1 MPHRMIDP
9 LTENIIRRV
18 NVGDLLTRS
27 ASKQPSRLAI
37 VDRDRRFTYRSV
49 NDWVNSFANALTGL
63 GLRHGDS
70 LAIMSR
76 NRAEFLVTYFACAKI
91 GVVCVPVNLL
101 WRPKELTYVL
111 NHSGVAAIV
120 LEPEFRAHIEAIA
133 DRLPKLKH
141 QIVMSDEDAHLS
153 FEKLVAVTPAHEPQH
168 LIEDRDPVSYLYTSG
183 TTSAPKGVASSHLA
197 IYVAALSM
205 ALESKLSYGDQVL
218 AMLPLFHTTP
228 LNTLCTPA
236 IAAGATIHIRQ
247 GFDAEAVLDL
257 FETEHISVL
266 VALPIM
272 YRALLDL
279 QLRSPRNVSQL
290 RLALYGMA
298 PMPRPELERLIET
311 FNCDFALVF
320 GQTEMSPVTTMFR
333 PEHQLTHSGAAG
345 TPLANVEVGI
355 MDPQGLLLP
364 QGAVGEIV
372 YRGPQ
377 VLNGYLHDE
386 AATAEAFR
394 FGWFHSGDAGYI
406 NADGL
411 LWFQDRIKD
420 VIKSGGE
427 NVASVEVEQALYNA
441 EPRLKEVVVIGL
453 PHERW
458 GEAVTAIAVQKDG
471 EALDERDILLKLRDR
486 LAAHKCPKAI
496 IFTDT
501 LPKTATAKVQKVEL
515 RKRFQDYY
523 RGAAS

>member
-1 MPHRMIDP
+1 
-9 LTENIIRRV
+9 
-18 NVGDLLTRS
+18 
-27 ASKQPSRLAI
+27 
-37 VDRDRRFTYRSV
+37 
-49 NDWVNSFANALTGL
+49 
-63 GLRHGDS
+63 
-70 LAIMSR
+70 
-76 NRAEFLVTYFACAKI
+76 
-91 GVVCVPVNLL
+91 
-101 WRPKELTYVL
+101 
-111 NHSGVAAIV
+111 
-120 LEPEFRAHIEAIA
+120 
-133 DRLPKLKH
+133 LPKLKH
-141 QIVMSDEDAHLS
+141 QIVIGDEDAHLC
-153 FEKLVAVTPAHEPQH
+153 FEKLVAVAPSHEPRH

-205 ALESKLSYGDQVL
+205 ALETKLSSGDQVL

-236 IAAGATIHIRQ
+236 IAAGATIHIRK
-247 GFDAEAVLDL
+247 GFEAEPVLDL
-257 FETEHISVL
+257 FERERISVL

-272 YRALLDL
+272 YRALLEL
-279 QLRSPRNVSQL
+279 QLIAPRDVSGL

-311 FNCDFALVF
+311 FDCDFALVF

-355 MDPQGLLLP
+355 MDSQGELLP
-364 QGAVGEIV
+364 QGTVGEIV

-394 FGWFHSGDAGYI
+394 FGWFHSGDAGYFDP
-406 NADGL
+406 DGL

-441 EPRLKEVVVIGL
+441 EPRLREVVVIGL
-453 PHERW
+453 PHDRW
-458 GEAVTAIAVQKDG
+458 GEAVTAIAVKKDG
-471 EALDERDILLKLRDR
+471 ELLDEQDILKKLRDR

-523 RGAAS
+523 RGATS

>member
-1 MPHRMIDP
+1 MIDP
-9 LTENIIRRV
+9 LTENIIKRV

-27 ASKQPSRLAI
+27 AAKQPQHLAI
-37 VDRDRRFTYRSV
+37 VDGDRRLTYRDV
-49 NDWVNSFANALTGL
+49 NDRVNRFANALTGL
-63 GLRHGDS
+63 GFTRGDA
-70 LAIMSR
+70 LAIMAR
-76 NRAEFLVTYFACAKI
+76 NRAEFLITYFACAKI

-101 WRPKELTYVL
+101 WRREELAYVL
-111 NHSGVAAIV
+111 GHSGVAGVV
-120 LEPEFRAHIEAIA
+120 LEPEFRAPIEAIA
-133 DRLPKLKH
+133 GELPKLKH
-141 QIVMSDEDAHLS
+141 QIVIGDEDAHLC
-153 FEKLVAVTPAHEPQH
+153 FEKLVAVAPSHEPQH

-183 TTSAPKGVASSHLA
+183 TTSAPKGVVSSHLA

-205 ALESKLSYGDQVL
+205 ALETKLSSGDQVL

-236 IAAGATIHIRQ
+236 IAAGATIHIRR
-247 GFDAEAVLDL
+247 GFEAEPVLDL
-257 FETEHISVL
+257 FERERISVL

-272 YRALLDL
+272 YRALLEL
-279 QLRSPRNVSQL
+279 QVTAPRDVSGL

-311 FNCDFALVF
+311 FHCDFALVF

-355 MDPQGLLLP
+355 MDSQGELLP

-394 FGWFHSGDAGYI
+394 FGWFHSGDAGYFDP
-406 NADGL
+406 DGL

-441 EPRLKEVVVIGL
+441 EPRLREVVVIGL
-453 PHERW
+453 PHDRW
-458 GEAVTAIAVQKDG
+458 GEAVTAIAVKKDG
-471 EALDERDILLKLRDR
+471 ETIDEQDILKKLRDQ

>member
-1 MPHRMIDP
+1 MIDP
-9 LTENIIRRV
+9 LTENIIKRV

-27 ASKQPSRLAI
+27 ASKQPRHLAI
-37 VDRDRRFTYRSV
+37 VDRNRRFTYRAV
-49 NDWVNSFANALTGL
+49 NEWVNRFANALTGL
-63 GLRHGDS
+63 GLRRGDA
-70 LAIMSR
+70 LAIMAR

-101 WRPKELTYVL
+101 WRPEDLAYVL
-111 NHSGVAAIV
+111 NHSGVTGIV
-120 LEPEFRAHIEAIA
+120 LEPEFLAHVDAVA
-133 DRLPKLKH
+133 GRLPKLRH
-141 QIVMSDEDAHLS
+141 HIVIGDDGAPLS

-183 TTSAPKGVASSHLA
+183 TTSAPKGVMSSHLA

-205 ALESKLSYGDQVL
+205 ALESRLTNGDKVL

-236 IAAGATIHIRQ
+236 IAAGATIHICQ
-247 GFDAEAVLDL
+247 GFEAEAVLDL
-257 FETEHISVL
+257 FERERISVL

-279 QLRSPRNVSQL
+279 QSRAPRDVSGL

-311 FNCDFALVF
+311 FKCDFALVF

-355 MDPQGLLLP
+355 MNPQGDLLP

-394 FGWFHSGDAGYI
+394 FGWFHSGDAGYFD
-406 NADGL
+406 ADGL

-441 EPRLKEVVVIGL
+441 EPRLREVVVIGL
-453 PHERW
+453 PHDRW

-471 EALDERDILLKLRDR
+471 ETLDAQDILKTLRDR
-486 LAAHKCPKAI
+486 LAPHKCPKAI